1 MNKTIDDLQ
10 VDAVMLAGLIG
21 GAEVLADTATS
32 MDGNCPEAKMAT
44 NSLPAV
50 FEDLRRR
57 ADALAEGLERLESAT
72 RNERAA

>member
-1 MNKTIDDLQ
+1 MTKSVNDLQ
-10 VDAVMLAGLIG
+10 LDAVMLAGLIG

-32 MDGNCPEAKMAT
+32 MDGNCPEARMAC

-50 FEDLRRR
+50 FDDMRRR
-57 ADALAEGLERLESAT
+57 ADALAEELERLESAT